1 MLGPWGRGDGVLLKA
16 RLKADFLLSSGS
28 SKLFSRKTSGRC
40 TAEGKTSLVLWKRES
55 GE

>member
-1 MLGPWGRGDGVLLKA
+1 MLGPWGEGDGVLLKA
-16 RLKADFLLSSGS
+16 RLKPDILLSSGS

-40 TAEGKTSLVLWKRES
+40 MAEGKTSLILWKRGS